1 MTDSDIRK
9 SSFMKGLQSSHAW
22 LDYILFPATFMG
34 LYYGLLS
41 RFLNIPSDQQVLFY
55 LLGIAFL
62 FQIILF
68 AAIYN
73 IDKDKK
79 KFYSN
84 IDKQINGLKG
94 AITDVSKRSD
104 QTKNDAPSPYL
115 KLAGDTF
122 TIGDL
127 SKIDGIPR
135 SGILTRAYEI
145 YFDGTGN
152 VLIEFTSTGRPVET
166 WVVDKWHFDRNQY
179 YSQYIHYLSES
190 NSSSIPLIV
199 GGKDPYYL
207 IFTLKAK
214 TNGARVEFSIK
225 TKENVKCLNL
235 CSVEVKA

>member
-9 SSFMKGLQSSHAW
+9 SSFMKGLHSSHAW
-22 LDYILFPATFMG
+22 LEYILFPATFMG

-41 RFLNIPSDQQVLFY
+41 RFLNIPPDQQLLFY

-73 IDKDKK
+73 IDKDYKK
-79 KFYSN
+79 DDSN
-84 IDKQINGLKG
+84 INKQINGMKG
-94 AITDVSKRSD
+94 AIVDVSRRLD
-104 QTKNDAPSPYL
+104 QNKNEAPSPYV

-135 SGILTRAYEI
+135 TGVLTRAYEI
-145 YFDGTGN
+145 YFDGVGN

-179 YSQYIHYLSES
+179 NSQYIHYMDDS
-190 NSSSIPLIV
+190 NSSSIPLYV

-207 IFTLKAK
+207 IFALKAK